1 MAERMFKKIYDHPVH
16 TIPNHHPT
24 KRMFSEKNSF
34 KSSSPVKYAP
44 QSNHSDD
51 LSLLFCLY
59 PSSSMPLWYIQQT
72 ITVMH
77 SGGWCGLPGSGQHG
91 GFFLQILQGAGAYLG
106 GGGAGA
112 YLGAGT
118 QGLASGQM
126 GVPSYCKQSGGG
138 SIKAIPGPGYSS

>member
-1 MAERMFKKIYDHPVH
+1 MDVFKKKLMIIRCTPYQTTTLPKGCSQKKIHSNHP
-16 TIPNHHPT
+16 
-24 KRMFSEKNSF
+24 RQ
-34 KSSSPVKYAP
+34 SSMPAP

-91 GFFLQILQGAGAYLG
+91 GFFL
-106 GGGAGA
+106 
-112 YLGAGT
+112 
-118 QGLASGQM
+118 
-126 GVPSYCKQSGGG
+126 
-138 SIKAIPGPGYSS
+138 